1 MIPAILLAAA
11 LNVAPPQTVD
21 LGPAKLYT
29 LSDDGA
35 QVVGLEVVVAAG
47 TARETPAQNGLAA
60 LTAETLL
67 RTKVDGRTLLARI
80 TASGG
85 SIGYA
90 VAPDVVRFSIET
102 LPQTEGA
109 VTGYVAQAVA
119 HFNPTPEDVAAARA
133 AIVARITDDERNPL
147 IVGLDMLR
155 ASYYTGG
162 AALPPLGTSASVAL
176 LSPADVS
183 AFFAA
188 HYRRGGT
195 FATAAG
201 RVDDA
206 TSAAARAIVNAFP
219 DGSEAAPKLAV
230 QPFAEQTKRIVTH
243 RDVGVPFVVMGFAAP
258 ALGDPDFPA
267 MLVVRALLGDVSAR
281 RSATTPTA
289 FERGVDVIYN
299 YDVKPAEFAV
309 AINGGQLDP
318 TAGLTVIETLLKTAV
333 AQPLQESVITRY
345 KSMARGQ
352 WGLEAVTLDDRA
364 WQVGAAVAQGA
375 DPAAGG
381 GVLAAIDHVTAADVQ
396 RVAKTYLRRFT
407 VALVL
412 PRSDQSG
419 S

>member
-1 MIPAILLAAA
+1 MISALLLAAA
-11 LNVAPPQTVD
+11 LNVTPPQTVD
-21 LGPAKLYT
+21 LGSAKLYT

-35 QVVGLEVVVAAG
+35 HVVGLDVVVAAG
-47 TARETPAQNGLAA
+47 TTRQSPAQSGLAA

-67 RTKVDGRTLLARI
+67 HTKVDGVTLLDRVA
-80 TASGG
+80 AAGG

-90 VAPDVVRFSIET
+90 VAPDVVRFSIEA
-102 LPQTEGA
+102 LPETESTIA
-109 VTGYVAQAVA
+109 GYVAQAVA
-119 HFNPTPEDVAAARA
+119 KFDPTADAIGLARA
-133 AIVARITDDERNPL
+133 SIVARIADDERNPL
-147 IVGLDMLR
+147 RVGLDMLR

-162 AALPPLGTSASVAL
+162 AALPSLGTSASVAAF
-176 LSPADVS
+176 SRADVS

-188 HYRRGGT
+188 HYRRGSA

-219 DGSEAAPKLAV
+219 EGSEDALKITV
-230 QPFAEQTKRIVTH
+230 QPFAAQTKRIVTH

-267 MLVVRALLGDVSAR
+267 MLVVRALLGDVSPR

-299 YDVKPAEFAV
+299 YDVKPAQLAV

-333 AQPLQESVITRY
+333 AEPLTDTVIARY

-352 WGLEAVTLDDRA
+352 WGLEAITLDDRA

-381 GVLAAIDHVTAADVQ
+381 NVAAAIDRVSAADVQ
-396 RVAKTYLRRFT
+396 RIAKVYLQRFT

-412 PRSDQSG
+412 PRSDDTG